1 MGKEDIEKRILEI
14 AELYDKVDT
23 SDFQGMLLAL
33 ETMSGEHYQDLYNKV
48 ATIIITK
55 RIEKINDETMD
66 YSSKVEKLKELEKE
80 FECDIDYIDYHISFK
95 YQ

>member
-1 MGKEDIEKRILEI
+1 MEEKDIDKRILEI
-14 AELYDKVDT
+14 AELYDEIDT
-23 SDFQGMLLAL
+23 SDLQGMLLAL
-33 ETMSGEHYQDLYNKV
+33 ETMSGIHYQTLYNKV
-48 ATIIITK
+48 VTIIITK

-66 YSSKVEKLKELEKE
+66 YPSKVEKLKELEKE